1 MSRNRAHGPLL
12 SHFQRGLHVYHRS
25 HGLSWSMRMFTTGFT
40 DFQGACSA
48 RREWSVWASAA
59 ISDFKT
65 IMLPV
70 ALLGILRAHPS
81 KKGFFT
87 PHNRPSR
94 RCQIQMFRPH
104 LYPGHHR
111 THTAVAGWREN
122 ELRSCPPRA
131 SDSEAAGCQQRILH
145 TSRLW
150 KMGSGGRKR
159 EREPG
164 SPSVD
169 CRACAGDSAQKC

>member
-1 MSRNRAHGPLL
+1 
-12 SHFQRGLHVYHRS
+12 
-25 HGLSWSMRMFTTGFT
+25 MFTTGFT

-81 KKGFFT
+81 KKGFFHFFFSPQSTQQALPDSNVPST
-87 PHNRPSR
+87 PGDR
-94 RCQIQMFRPH
+94 FF
-104 LYPGHHR
+104 YPGHHR

-131 SDSEAAGCQQRILH
+131 SDTEAAGCQQCILH
-145 TSRLW
+145 TSRTW
-150 KMGSGGRKR
+150 KRMGRGHGNHAGTSSCGL
-159 EREPG
+159 
-164 SPSVD
+164 PSEVPVSTPWKVD
-169 CRACAGDSAQKC
+169 RMRYNGTVDAIPQAWHA